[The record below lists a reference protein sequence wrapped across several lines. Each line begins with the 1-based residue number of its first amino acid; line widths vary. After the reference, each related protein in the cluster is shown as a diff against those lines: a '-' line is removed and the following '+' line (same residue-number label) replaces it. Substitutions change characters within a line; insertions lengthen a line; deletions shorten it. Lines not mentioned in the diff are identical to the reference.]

1 MLPKK
6 NIFAELFTHDHIFA
20 PGYRTPRMI
29 DDKIF
34 LQIINNQLFRLM
46 SCFTNKTKAFREK
59 NIEKQKRNTN
69 IDEHFPQFWG
79 EPLEYLYEKL

>member
-1 MLPKK
+1 MWNIKIIQKIEYLVKCCQKK

-59 NIEKQKRNTN
+59 R
-69 IDEHFPQFWG
+69 
-79 EPLEYLYEKL
+79 